1 MSVST
6 SEWKDRILAAHERIR
21 SIVLETP
28 VVSAGQRSLPPL
40 VKFKLENRQRTGSFK
55 LRGAA
60 NALSLLTP
68 EQARLGVLTSS
79 TGNHGLAVATAA
91 RTLGIRAEVYVSPQV
106 SAPKLQAIRDCGAEV
121 QVVGSNPLD
130 AELAAR
136 ATARETGRLYLSPY
150 NDPNV
155 IAGQGT
161 VAVELHS
168 QLERIDAVFV
178 AVGGGGLIGGIGA
191 YLKAVSRHTQVIG
204 CWPENSPALPATL
217 RANSRTRPARSGRI
231 WQRSGIT
238 SLWARRWTLAA
249 ARSVDVATL
258 PEAALG
264 LPSLRREST
273 ELLRVR
279 DVGGDRGD
287 VGVPAADDGRVHEE
301 AVACTVHVREE
312 SVVLVATLDVE
323 HEAHPIT
330 GFEQGADEPRRGFAV
345 ALVAELG
352 MLGLRRTQ

>member
-1 MSVST
+1 MSAIPSD
-6 SEWKDRILAAHERIR
+6 WKDRILAAHERIR

-28 VVSAGQRSLPPL
+28 VVSAGQRSLSPL

-106 SAPKLQAIRDCGAEV
+106 SAPKLQAIRDSGAEV

-150 NDPNV
+150 NDANV

-204 CWPENSPALPATL
+204 CWPENSPALCESL
-217 RANSRTRPARSGRI
+217 RQGRI
-231 WQRSGIT
+231 VEVPDLPTLSESTAGGVEPGAIT
-238 SLWARRWTLAA
+238 FELGQQVTDRTIRVSEAEILAA
-249 ARSVDVATL
+249 MRQLRD
-258 PEAALG
+258 EAGWLVEG
-264 LPSLRREST
+264 
-273 ELLRVR
+273 
-279 DVGGDRGD
+279 
-287 VGVPAADDGRVHEE
+287 AAG
-301 AVACTVHVREE
+301 
-312 SVVLVATLDVE
+312 
-323 HEAHPIT
+323 
-330 GFEQGADEPRRGFAV
+330 V
-345 ALVAELG
+345 ALAGYLKFAEEFSGQTVVIVICGGNLSPG
-352 MLGLRRTQ
+352 VLRQLQ

>member
-1 MSVST
+1 MSAIPSD
-6 SEWKDRILAAHERIR
+6 WKDRILAAHERIR

-28 VVSAGQRSLPPL
+28 VVSAGQRSLSPL

-106 SAPKLQAIRDCGAEV
+106 SAPKLQAIRDSGAEV

-150 NDPNV
+150 NDANV

-191 YLKAVSRHTQVIG
+191 YLKAVSRNTQVIG
-204 CWPENSPALPATL
+204 CWPENSQALCESL
-217 RANSRTRPARSGRI
+217 RQGRI
-231 WQRSGIT
+231 VEVPDLPTLSESTAGGVEPGAIT
-238 SLWARRWTLAA
+238 FELGQQVIDRTIRVSEAEILAA
-249 ARSVDVATL
+249 MRQLRD
-258 PEAALG
+258 EAGWLVEG
-264 LPSLRREST
+264 
-273 ELLRVR
+273 
-279 DVGGDRGD
+279 
-287 VGVPAADDGRVHEE
+287 AAG
-301 AVACTVHVREE
+301 
-312 SVVLVATLDVE
+312 
-323 HEAHPIT
+323 
-330 GFEQGADEPRRGFAV
+330 V
-345 ALVAELG
+345 ALAGYLKFAEEFSGQTVVIVICGGNLSPG
-352 MLGLRRTQ
+352 VLRQLQ

>member
-1 MSVST
+1 MSVSA

-28 VVSAGQRSLPPL
+28 VVSSGPRARAIPPL

-106 SAPKLQAIRDCGAEV
+106 SAPKLQAIRDSGAEV

-204 CWPENSPALPATL
+204 CWPENSPALCESL
-217 RANSRTRPARSGRI
+217 RQGRI
-231 WQRSGIT
+231 VEVPDLPTLSESTAGGVEPGAIT
-238 SLWARRWTLAA
+238 FELGQQVIDRTIRVSEAEILAA
-249 ARSVDVATL
+249 MRQLRDDEDWLV
-258 PEAALG
+258 EGAAG
-264 LPSLRREST
+264 
-273 ELLRVR
+273 
-279 DVGGDRGD
+279 
-287 VGVPAADDGRVHEE
+287 
-301 AVACTVHVREE
+301 
-312 SVVLVATLDVE
+312 
-323 HEAHPIT
+323 
-330 GFEQGADEPRRGFAV
+330 V
-345 ALVAELG
+345 ALAGYLKYAEEFAGRTVVIVICGGNLSPG
-352 MLGLRRTQ
+352 VLRQLQ

>member
-1 MSVST
+1 MRVTT
-6 SEWKDRILAAHERIR
+6 SDWKDRILAAHERIR

-28 VVSAGQRSLPPL
+28 VVSAGQRSLSPL

-55 LRGAA
+55 FRGAT
-60 NALSLLTP
+60 NSLSLLTP

-91 RTLGIRAEVYVSPQV
+91 RTLGIRAEVYVAPQV
-106 SAPKLQAIRDCGAEV
+106 SAPKLEAIRNCGAEV

-136 ATARETGRLYLSPY
+136 ATARQTGRLYLSPY

-161 VAVELHS
+161 VAVEMHA

-204 CWPENSPALPATL
+204 CWPENSPALCESL
-217 RANSRTRPARSGRI
+217 KQGRI
-231 WQRSGIT
+231 VDVPERPTLSESTAGCVEPGAIT
-238 SLWARRWTLAA
+238 FELAQQVIDRTIQVSEAEILAA
-249 ARSVDVATL
+249 MRQLRDDEGWLV
-258 PEAALG
+258 EGAAG
-264 LPSLRREST
+264 
-273 ELLRVR
+273 
-279 DVGGDRGD
+279 
-287 VGVPAADDGRVHEE
+287 
-301 AVACTVHVREE
+301 
-312 SVVLVATLDVE
+312 
-323 HEAHPIT
+323 
-330 GFEQGADEPRRGFAV
+330 V
-345 ALVAELG
+345 ALAGYLKYAEEFADKTVVIVICGGNLSPG
-352 MLGLRRTQ
+352 VLRQLQ

>member
-1 MSVST
+1 MSVTT
-6 SEWKDRILAAHERIR
+6 SDWKDRILAAHERIR

-28 VVSAGQRSLPPL
+28 VVSAGQRTRGISPL

-55 LRGAA
+55 LRGAS

-106 SAPKLQAIRDCGAEV
+106 SAPKLEAIRNCGGEV
-121 QVVGSNPLD
+121 RVVGSNPLD

-161 VAVELHS
+161 VAVEMFS

-204 CWPENSPALPATL
+204 CWPENSPALCESL
-217 RANSRTRPARSGRI
+217 RQGRI
-231 WQRSGIT
+231 VEVPDLPTLSESTAGGVEPGAIT
-238 SLWARRWTLAA
+238 FELGQQVIDRTIRVSEAEILAA
-249 ARSVDVATL
+249 MRQLRDDAGWLV
-258 PEAALG
+258 EGAAG
-264 LPSLRREST
+264 
-273 ELLRVR
+273 
-279 DVGGDRGD
+279 
-287 VGVPAADDGRVHEE
+287 
-301 AVACTVHVREE
+301 
-312 SVVLVATLDVE
+312 
-323 HEAHPIT
+323 
-330 GFEQGADEPRRGFAV
+330 V
-345 ALVAELG
+345 ALAGYLKYAEEFAGQTVVIVICGGNLSPG
-352 MLGLRRTQ
+352 VLRQLQ